1 MIFTFKQPKSVPAF
15 ASRAEAFDYMLSEL
29 VGNGRDMMEAAEQ
42 ASRFADIVAT
52 NKKLPDSPPKE
63 LNGLDKGIA
72 YMKQLATIKQENPE
86 IWDMVTGA
94 LGGVIGSFSGGG
106 KVAIEEPPVADID
119 FDSLE

>member
-1 MIFTFKQPKSVPAF
+1 MIFTFKQSKSVPAF

-29 VGNGRDMMEAAEQ
+29 VGKGRDMMEAAEQ

-52 NKKLPDSPPKE
+52 NKKLPDAPPKE

-106 KVAIEEPPVADID
+106 KVAIEEPPVAVID